1 MTAVSAATSHKPSLE
16 VRVDSIWLWPVA
28 LVAFLL
34 SWPALRAI
42 AVRVLGGK
50 LRAQAMAEQ
59 PDRIYLVHVLHP
71 KWRDERSRESAE
83 RQLSASGF
91 APAGVF
97 MVREMP
103 ELTLALHANAAES
116 AYAMLYDHPRSGFWA
131 EFVTRYEDGSLADY
145 TTLEPMEVELPAGS
159 VHVAAPGLSLTELW
173 KKMLA
178 ERPRKN
184 MVACNSARAAQD
196 FERGYAESVAYHK
209 KHAPAV
215 VQAQGDS
222 AEDMKHAA

>member
-1 MTAVSAATSHKPSLE
+1 M
-16 VRVDSIWLWPVA
+16 DSIWLWPVG

-42 AVRVLGGK
+42 AVRVVGGK
-50 LRAQAMAEQ
+50 LRTQAMAEQ

-71 KWRDERSRESAE
+71 QWRNEQSREIAE
-83 RQLSASGF
+83 RHLGAAGF
-91 APAGVF
+91 APAGVY

-103 ELTLALHANAAES
+103 ELTLGLHANIAEN

-131 EFVTRYEDGSLADY
+131 EFVTRYEDGSIANY
-145 TTLEPMEVELPAGS
+145 TTLEPMEIELPAGS
-159 VHVAAPGLSLTELW
+159 VHVAAPELSLTDLW

-184 MVACNSARAAQD
+184 MIACSATRAAQD

-209 KHAPAV
+209 QQERSV
-215 VQAQGDS
+215 VETGHDEV
-222 AEDMKHAA
+222 EDMKQAA